1 MNVSFPGL
9 GIDLEIQRSFEIF
22 GISIYWYGVII
33 ALGLILAIIYG
44 TYNSKRLGINPDK
57 LLNCVIV
64 GVITGIIGARIYYV
78 LFNLDY
84 YTSHPNKIFAINEG
98 GLAIY
103 GGIIGALIGGLIVAK
118 ICKMNIP
125 ALLDV
130 ASVGFLIGQGI
141 GRWGN
146 FFNQE
151 AYGTATTLPWG
162 MVSEGTNHVIVHP
175 CFLYESLWCLLGAL
189 LLHLFSRSKF
199 RKYNGQMALLY
210 LVWYGAE
217 RTIVE
222 GLRTDSLLIPNTNL
236 RVSQLLSVL
245 ICVIGVT
252 LLIILYVKKY
262 ERIVPYSEP
271 AAEIKSESVEEAQEI
286 FQEITSNSTSVE
298 KNSEDS
304 DDKKDKKRFVINV
317 NPENLDLSENS
328 EISENDNTTDN
339 LSGKKSDN
347 NDKTNNSEKV
357 SENTERKRESDED
370 FFDVNDVADAEKN
383 NKNEEEK
390 KINDIL
396 NDIKKHKE

>member
-1 MNVSFPGL
+1 MTVSFPGL
-9 GIDLEIQRSFEIF
+9 GINLEIQRSFEIF
-22 GISIYWYGVII
+22 GMNIYWYGVII
-33 ALGLILAIIYG
+33 AIGLILAVLYG
-44 TYNSKRLGINPDK
+44 TLNSKRLGINPDK
-57 LLNCVIV
+57 LLNCIIV
-64 GVITGIIGARIYYV
+64 GVITGIIGARAYYV

-84 YTSHPNKIFAINEG
+84 YSQYPNKIFAINEG

-118 ICKMNIP
+118 ISKMNIP
-125 ALLDV
+125 ATLDV

-162 MVSEGTNHVIVHP
+162 MVSEGTNDVIVHP

-217 RTIVE
+217 RAIVE

-236 RVSQLLSVL
+236 RVSQLLSIL
-245 ICVIGVT
+245 LCVIGLT

-262 ERIVPYSEP
+262 ESIIPYAEP
-271 AAEIKSESVEEAQEI
+271 VTESKPEKTEESQTEIE
-286 FQEITSNSTSVE
+286 EITSNSTSP
-298 KNSEDS
+298 KSKSED
-304 DDKKDKKRFVINV
+304 KKEKKKFIVNV
-317 NPENLDLSENS
+317 NPDDMDLSDEASENVEILEVEKVSEATEDKSENS
-328 EISENDNTTDN
+328 EE
-339 LSGKKSDN
+339 
-347 NDKTNNSEKV
+347 
-357 SENTERKRESDED
+357 
-370 FFDVNDVADAEKN
+370 FFD
-383 NKNEEEK
+383 
-390 KINDIL
+390 INDIIDDKE
-396 NDIKKHKE
+396 NSTDTSSEKEIDDILDDIEKYKK

>member
-1 MNVSFPGL
+1 MTVSFPGL
-9 GIDLEIQRSFEIF
+9 GINLEIQRSFEIF
-22 GISIYWYGVII
+22 GMNIYWYGVII
-33 ALGLILAIIYG
+33 AIGLILAVLYG
-44 TYNSKRLGINPDK
+44 TLNSKRLGINPDK

-64 GVITGIIGARIYYV
+64 GVITGIIGARAYYV

-84 YTSHPNKIFAINEG
+84 YSQYPNKIFAINEG

-118 ICKMNIP
+118 ISKMNIP
-125 ALLDV
+125 ATLDV

-162 MVSEGTNHVIVHP
+162 MVSEGTNDVIVHP

-217 RTIVE
+217 RAIVE

-236 RVSQLLSVL
+236 RVSQLLSIL
-245 ICVIGVT
+245 LCVIGLT

-262 ERIVPYSEP
+262 ESIIPYAEP
-271 AAEIKSESVEEAQEI
+271 VTESKPEKTEESQTEIE
-286 FQEITSNSTSVE
+286 EITSNSTSP
-298 KNSEDS
+298 KSKS
-304 DDKKDKKRFVINV
+304 KDKKEKKKFIVNV
-317 NPENLDLSENS
+317 NPDDMDLSDEASENVEILEVEKVSEATEDKSENS
-328 EISENDNTTDN
+328 EE
-339 LSGKKSDN
+339 
-347 NDKTNNSEKV
+347 
-357 SENTERKRESDED
+357 
-370 FFDVNDVADAEKN
+370 FFD
-383 NKNEEEK
+383 
-390 KINDIL
+390 INDIIDDKE
-396 NDIKKHKE
+396 NSTDTSSEKEIDDILDDIEKYKK

>member
-1 MNVSFPGL
+1 MTVSFPGL
-9 GIDLEIQRSFEIF
+9 GINLEIQRSFEIF
-22 GISIYWYGVII
+22 GMNIYWYGVII
-33 ALGLILAIIYG
+33 AIGLILAVLYG
-44 TYNSKRLGINPDK
+44 TLNSKRLGINPDK
-57 LLNCVIV
+57 LLNCIIV
-64 GVITGIIGARIYYV
+64 GVITGIIGARAYYV

-84 YTSHPNKIFAINEG
+84 YSQYPNKIFAINEG

-118 ICKMNIP
+118 ISKMNIP
-125 ALLDV
+125 ATLDV

-162 MVSEGTNHVIVHP
+162 MVSEGTNDVIVHP

-217 RTIVE
+217 RAIVE

-236 RVSQLLSVL
+236 RVSQLLSIL
-245 ICVIGVT
+245 LCVIGLT

-262 ERIVPYSEP
+262 ESIIPYAEP
-271 AAEIKSESVEEAQEI
+271 VTESKPEKTEESQTEIE
-286 FQEITSNSTSVE
+286 EITSNSTSP
-298 KNSEDS
+298 KSKS
-304 DDKKDKKRFVINV
+304 KDKKEKKKFIVNV
-317 NPENLDLSENS
+317 NPDDMDLSDEASENVEILEVEKVSEATEDKSENS
-328 EISENDNTTDN
+328 EE
-339 LSGKKSDN
+339 
-347 NDKTNNSEKV
+347 
-357 SENTERKRESDED
+357 
-370 FFDVNDVADAEKN
+370 FFD
-383 NKNEEEK
+383 
-390 KINDIL
+390 INDIIDDKE
-396 NDIKKHKE
+396 NSTDTSSEKEIDDILDDIEKYKK

>member
-1 MNVSFPGL
+1 MTVSFPGL
-9 GIDLEIQRSFEIF
+9 GINLEIQRSFEIF
-22 GISIYWYGVII
+22 GMNIYWYGVII
-33 ALGLILAIIYG
+33 AIGLILAVLYG
-44 TYNSKRLGINPDK
+44 TLNSKRLGINPDK

-64 GVITGIIGARIYYV
+64 GVITGIIGARAYYV

-84 YTSHPNKIFAINEG
+84 YSQYPNKIFAINEG

-118 ICKMNIP
+118 ISKMNIP
-125 ALLDV
+125 ATLDV

-162 MVSEGTNHVIVHP
+162 MVSEGTNDVIVHP

-217 RTIVE
+217 RAIVE

-236 RVSQLLSVL
+236 RVSQLLSIL
-245 ICVIGVT
+245 LCVIGLT

-262 ERIVPYSEP
+262 ESIIPYAEP
-271 AAEIKSESVEEAQEI
+271 VTESKPEKTEESQTEIE
-286 FQEITSNSTSVE
+286 EITSNSTSP
-298 KNSEDS
+298 KSKSED
-304 DDKKDKKRFVINV
+304 KKEKKKFIVNV
-317 NPENLDLSENS
+317 NPDDMDLSDEASENVEILEVEKVSEATEDKSENS
-328 EISENDNTTDN
+328 EE
-339 LSGKKSDN
+339 
-347 NDKTNNSEKV
+347 
-357 SENTERKRESDED
+357 
-370 FFDVNDVADAEKN
+370 FFD
-383 NKNEEEK
+383 
-390 KINDIL
+390 INDIIDDKE
-396 NDIKKHKE
+396 NSTDTSSEKEIDDILDDIEKYKK